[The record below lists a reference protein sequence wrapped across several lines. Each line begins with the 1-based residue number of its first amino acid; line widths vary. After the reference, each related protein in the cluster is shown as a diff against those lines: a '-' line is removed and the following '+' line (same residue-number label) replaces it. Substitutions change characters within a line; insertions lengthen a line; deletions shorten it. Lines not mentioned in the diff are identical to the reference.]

1 MNKKHFFYLLSSVTA
16 AVMLTACGGM
26 KKIVSEPS
34 APTPSPVQPK
44 QETVHPRVES
54 TKKESSPYLWKGI
67 DYAGEP
73 WVRNISHPYTITNGL
88 QNRHITV
95 WASHGRY
102 YDIGKQTWKWQR
114 PFLFGTT
121 EDLFTQTIVVPFL
134 IPMLENAGAI
144 VFTPRERDWQKNE
157 VIVDND
163 DDNSLQY
170 KEINRSN
177 KWKNAPVYGFAN
189 CDSAL
194 HDRQNPFESGTAR
207 MAQAV
212 KTNGS
217 EIVYQPRLP
226 EAGNYAVYVSYPSN
240 EQNVDDAEYKVIH
253 QGQETVFH
261 VNQKMGGGTWVYL
274 GNFDFDKGFNSYNR
288 VILSSTSTKKGF
300 VSADAVRFG
309 GGMGNIERGGSVSE
323 MPRCLE
329 GARYYAQW
337 AGAPYSVYS
346 SKQGQDDYA
355 DDINVRSYMTNWLAG
370 GSCFVPD
377 TTGKQVPIELTVAVH
392 SDAGFSND
400 YKSLVGSLGVCTTN
414 YNNGMLQAGISREAS
429 RSLMNTILDGA
440 YHDLSRVYGNWIV
453 RERKDANY
461 SETRCP
467 LVPSTIFETL
477 SHQNLPDMVLAH
489 DPNFR
494 FTLARSIY
502 KSILK
507 YVATSHGK
515 SFTVAPLPPQSPR
528 IEFTSADEVKLK
540 WENQKDTLEKSA
552 QPNNYVVYKSI
563 GTGGFDNG
571 TLVKGTSYEL
581 KLTPGLLYTFKI
593 TAVNKGGE
601 SFPSESVSAI
611 HHTGATKSVL
621 IVNGFNRLSAPAAFD
636 TADEQGFNF
645 SADPG
650 VPYIRTAGYSGKQIC
665 FDKKM
670 IGIEGPGGLGYS
682 GQEWQGMILAGN
694 TFEHS
699 RTHAYAMKDLQQYN
713 VASCSSKSVEDGK
726 VNIMKYHV
734 VDLLLGMQKQD
745 QNKVKNYKTFSNSM
759 QQRLKEYAK
768 SGGSLL
774 VSGAYVGSDMRSG
787 RDSLF
792 MADVLKLR
800 LTGVT
805 RADSDSIVTGMGTR
819 FSIYRV
825 ANEKH
830 YPAVSTD
837 IIHPVAPAFS
847 ALAFEN
853 AQHVCVA
860 YNGNDYKSFTMSIPF
875 ECITSEEKRR
885 IIMKGIM
892 QFLTDN

>member
-1 MNKKHFFYLLSSVTA
+1 MTRKHISHLLLSFIFIA
-16 AVMLTACGGM
+16 LLTACGGT
-26 KKIVSEPS
+26 KQVVQVETPPAPQPS
-34 APTPSPVQPK
+34 PK
-44 QETVHPRVES
+44 QETVQPRVES
-54 TKKESSPYLWKGI
+54 VKKESSPYMWKGI
-67 DYAGEP
+67 DYEGEP
-73 WVRNISHPYTITNGL
+73 WVKNCSRPFTVTNGL
-88 QNRHITV
+88 QNRHVTV

-102 YDIGKQTWKWQR
+102 YDIGKETWKWQR

-121 EDLFTQTIVVPFL
+121 EDLFTQTIVVPYL

-144 VFTPRERDWQKNE
+144 VFSPRERDWQKNE

-163 DDNSLQY
+163 DDNPLQY

-177 KWKNAPVYGFAN
+177 KWMPSPVSGFAN
-189 CDSAL
+189 RDSAW
-194 HDRQNPFESGTAR
+194 HDRENPFESGSAR
-207 MAQAV
+207 MANAV
-212 KTNGS
+212 KAYGS
-217 EIVYQPRLP
+217 EIVYQPDLP

-240 EQNVDDAEYKVIH
+240 DKNVDDAEYKVIH
-253 QGQETVFH
+253 QGQETLFH

-274 GNFDFDKGFNSYNR
+274 GNFDFDKGCNSYNQ
-288 VILSSTSTKKGF
+288 VILSSVSTNKGV

-309 GGMGNIERGGSVSE
+309 GGMGNIERGGSVSG

-337 AGAPYSVYS
+337 AGTPYHVYS
-346 SKQGQDDYA
+346 SKEGQDDYS
-355 DDINVRSYMTNWLAG
+355 DDINVRSFMTNWLAG

-377 TTGKQVPIELTVAVH
+377 TVGKKVPIELSVAVH

-400 YKSLVGSLGVCTTN
+400 FTSIYGSLGVCTTN
-414 YNNGMLQAGISREAS
+414 HNNGLLQAGISREAS

-440 YHDLSRVYGNWIV
+440 YHDLSRVYGKWAI

-467 LVPSTIFETL
+467 MVPSTIFETL
-477 SHQNLPDMVLAH
+477 SHQNFPDMVLAQ

-507 YVATSHGK
+507 HVANSHGK
-515 SFTVAPLPPQSPR
+515 SFTVAPLPPQSLR

-540 WENQKDTLEKSA
+540 WENQKDTIEKSA
-552 QPNNYVVYKSI
+552 QPNSYVVYKSV

-571 TLVKGTSYEL
+571 TVVKGTSCEL
-581 KLTPGLLYTFKI
+581 KLTPGLVYSFKV
-593 TAVNKGGE
+593 TAINKGGE
-601 SFPSESVSAI
+601 SFPSETVSAI

-621 IVNGFNRLSAPAAFD
+621 IINGFNRLSAPAAFN

-645 SADPG
+645 DADPG

-670 IGIEGPGGLGYS
+670 VGIEGPGGLGYS
-682 GQEWQGMILAGN
+682 GQEWQGKILAGN
-694 TFEHS
+694 TFEHI
-699 RTHAYAMKDLQQYN
+699 RTHAYAMQDLKQYN
-713 VASCSSKSVEDGK
+713 VASCSAKAVEDGK

-734 VDLLLGMQKQD
+734 VDFLLGMQKLD
-745 QNKVKNYKTFSNSM
+745 QNKVIRYKTFTESM
-759 QQRLKEYAK
+759 QQKMREYAR
-768 SGGSLL
+768 SGGSIM
-774 VSGAYVGSDMRSG
+774 VSGAYVGSDMRSR

-792 MADVLKLR
+792 VSDVLKLR
-800 LTGVT
+800 LTDIT
-805 RADSDSIVTGMGTR
+805 RADSDSIVTGMGTK
-819 FSIYRV
+819 FSFHRV

-830 YPAVSTD
+830 YPAISTD
-837 IIHPVAPAFS
+837 IIHPIAPAFC
-847 ALAFEN
+847 ALTLEN
-853 AQHVCVA
+853 AQPVCVA
-860 YNGNDYKSFTMSIPF
+860 YGGNDYKTFTMSIPF
-875 ECITSEEKRR
+875 ECITNENQRR
-885 IIMKGIM
+885 TIMKGIL